1 MNRKDN
7 ALSEYLS
14 AVYNYNDL
22 YILNVNGR
30 VDASNRFGQ
39 NKNHRFE
46 PTWSTG
52 IKWRVANEPFIQKL
66 NWLNNLDLYA
76 SFGYQGNAVTSVS
89 PYLIAYDGG
98 LDNRYNEYVLN
109 IKSLPYPSLGWEKT
123 KTYNIGL
130 DGALFGGRF
139 NFTVNY
145 FKKISDVLSSRN
157 IPYENGIA
165 NGVVSGSTM
174 ETMAMILSLMSFP
187 SVRKTSLGSFQ

>member
-1 MNRKDN
+1 M
-7 ALSEYLS
+7 
-14 AVYNYNDL
+14 
-22 YILNVNGR
+22 
-30 VDASNRFGQ
+30 
-39 NKNHRFE
+39 
-46 PTWSTG
+46 
-52 IKWRVANEPFIQKL
+52 
-66 NWLNNLDLYA
+66 DLYA

-109 IKSLPYPSLGWEKT
+109 IKSLPYPNLGWEKT

-174 ETMAMILSLMSFP
+174 ENHGYDL
-187 SVRKTSLGSFQ
+187 